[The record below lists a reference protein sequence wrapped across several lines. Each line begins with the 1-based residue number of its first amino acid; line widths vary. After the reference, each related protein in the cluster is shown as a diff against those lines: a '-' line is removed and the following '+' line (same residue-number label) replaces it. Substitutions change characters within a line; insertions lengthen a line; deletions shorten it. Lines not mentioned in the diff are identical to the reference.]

1 MTSKKGW
8 IKFGVNWISSII
20 VIIALCFIS
29 PTVSKIIRPDYL
41 NIIILAGI
49 NIILALSLNL
59 INGITGQFSIG
70 HAGFMAIGA
79 YTSAVFTKYFFGDHI
94 YGPLAGLYF
103 LFALIAGGVL
113 AAISG
118 ILVGLPSLR
127 LRGDYLAIATLGFGE
142 IIRVVLFNVDKI
154 GSRIE
159 LGGATSFKGIPV
171 ITNFFWVYCI
181 VFITIRLFVNLRKSS
196 HGRALVSIRED
207 ELASELM
214 GVNTTYYKV
223 LAFVVGAFF
232 AGVGGGL
239 FGHYLGLLNPAKFNF
254 ILSVE
259 VIVMVVLGGMGSLS
273 GSFVAAVILT
283 LLPEWLR
290 NLTPQLASFIK
301 PFMPAVGEALSK
313 TDLRM
318 IVYSLI
324 LIGLMLVRP
333 KGLLGNQELSLQTLT
348 GFRSKKVKQ

>member
-1 MTSKKGW
+1 MIFKKPWLRFCSAWG
-8 IKFGVNWISSII
+8 ITLVVLII
-20 VIIALCFIS
+20 LKILNPIM
-29 PTVSKIIRPDYL
+29 PDIIRPDQF
-41 NIIILAGI
+41 NIIMLAGI

-79 YTSAVFTKYFFGDHI
+79 YTSAIFTKYFFIDQLNA
-94 YGPLAGLYF
+94 PAGGFYF
-103 LFALIAGGVL
+103 LIALLLGGAA
-113 AAISG
+113 AAIAG

-142 IIRVVLFNVDKI
+142 IIRVVLFNIDTI
-154 GSRIE
+154 GDRIE

-171 ITNFFWVYCI
+171 ITDFFWVYAM
-181 VFITIRLFVNLRKSS
+181 VFLTIRLFVNLMKSS

-214 GVNTTYYKV
+214 GVNTTYYKI
-223 LAFVVGAFF
+223 LGFIVGAFF
-232 AGVGGGL
+232 AGVAGGL
-239 FGHYLGLLNPAKFNF
+239 FGHYFGLLNPAKFNF
-254 ILSVE
+254 MLSVE

-273 GSFVAAVILT
+273 GSVMAAIILT
-283 LLPEWLR
+283 ILPEWLR
-290 NLTPQLASFIK
+290 NLTPVLASFVK
-301 PFMPAVGEALSK
+301 PALPALGDALAK

-324 LIGLMLVRP
+324 LIILMLTRP
-333 KGLLGNQELSLQTLT
+333 KGILGHEELSW
-348 GFRSKKVKQ
+348 SKIKKWFP

>member
-1 MTSKKGW
+1 MTVQKPWVRFCTAWGTSLA
-8 IKFGVNWISSII
+8 III
-20 VIIALCFIS
+20 VLLILNPIM
-29 PTVSKIIRPDYL
+29 PKIIRPDQF
-41 NIIILAGI
+41 NIIMLAGI

-79 YTSAVFTKYFFGDHI
+79 YTSAVFTKYFFIDQLN
-94 YGPLAGLYF
+94 GPAGGFYF
-103 LFALIAGGVL
+103 LIALLLGGV
-113 AAISG
+113 AASVAG

-154 GSRIE
+154 GDRIE
-159 LGGATSFKGIPV
+159 LGGATSFKAIPL
-171 ITNFFWVYCI
+171 ITDFFWVY
-181 VFITIRLFVNLRKSS
+181 TIAFLTIKLFVNLMKSS

-214 GVNTTYYKV
+214 GVDTTYYKV
-223 LAFVVGAFF
+223 LGFVVGAFF
-232 AGVGGGL
+232 AGVAGGL
-239 FGHYLGLLNPAKFNF
+239 FAHYFGLLNPAKFNF
-254 ILSVE
+254 MLSVE

-273 GSFVAAVILT
+273 GSIMAAIILT
-283 LLPEWLR
+283 ILPEWLR
-290 NLTPQLASFIK
+290 NLTPVLASFVK
-301 PFMPAVGEALSK
+301 PVMPTFGEALAK

-324 LIGLMLVRP
+324 LIILMLTRP
-333 KGLLGNQELSLQTLT
+333 KGLFGHEELSW
-348 GFRSKKVKQ
+348 SKIKKWFP